1 MGRKCCVTGCRL
13 NYDPTDKMS
22 GFRLLTDKD
31 EREHRM
37 KANPHDNIPDRENN
51 VVCTK
56 HFSDGFETVSVK
68 GRLRPN
74 NPPTIFFS
82 KLPKSL
88 VPIPVRLSRKNM

>member
-37 KANPHDNIPDRENN
+37 KATLTTIYLIVKIMLFVPNIFQMDL
-51 VVCTK
+51 K
-56 HFSDGFETVSVK
+56 LF
-68 GRLRPN
+68 L
-74 NPPTIFFS
+74 S
-82 KLPKSL
+82 KED
-88 VPIPVRLSRKNM
+88 